1 MNAQRKVIKHFKH
14 DYNDST
20 SLCNNNVWKIF
31 EDKDNV
37 LWFATNGG
45 GLDKLNPDG
54 KSFTHYRHNDADSR
68 SIACNDIQN
77 IFEDKKVIF
86 GSAVVIEEL
95 TALTNKRKYLLISGI
110 AIPATALVT
119 TIPTLYLKIPMEII
133 GSAQ

>member
-45 GLDKLNPDG
+45 GLDKLNPMARALHITG
-54 KSFTHYRHNDADSR
+54 TMMQTAEASHAM
-68 SIACNDIQN
+68 
-77 IFEDKKVIF
+77 IFRTFSK
-86 GSAVVIEEL
+86 
-95 TALTNKRKYLLISGI
+95 TKR
-110 AIPATALVT
+110 
-119 TIPTLYLKIPMEII
+119 
-133 GSAQ
+133 